1 MAKARQDPDST
12 LGLADRLH
20 SVAIRLLRR
29 ARREDAAMGLP
40 PAQASVLSVLVF
52 GGARTLSALADV
64 EQVKAP
70 TMTRIV
76 DALERAG
83 LAQRQPDA
91 DDRRKLSIAATAS
104 GVRLMQKGRSRRVNP
119 QDTVPLIHASR
130 TLPPKACPSDSSKPT
145 RRLVLVVHSK
155 GMSSARAVL

>member
-1 MAKARQDPDST
+1 MPKARQDPDSIM
-12 LGLADRLH
+12 GLADRLH

-29 ARREDAAMGLP
+29 ARREDATMGLP

-83 LAQRQPDA
+83 LAQRLPDA
-91 DDRRKLSIAATAS
+91 DDRRKLSIAATA
-104 GVRLMQKGRSRRVNP
+104 GGTRLMHQGRSRRVKALA
-119 QDTVPLIHASR
+119 QLLADLDRDERA
-130 TLPPKACPSDSSKPT
+130 TLDSAIALLA
-145 RRLVLVVHSK
+145 RLQMRKS
-155 GMSSARAVL
+155 GQ

>member
-1 MAKARQDPDST
+1 MSKPRQDPDSAI
-12 LGLADRLH
+12 GLADRLH
-20 SVAIRLLRR
+20 SVAIHLLRR

-52 GGARTLSALADV
+52 GGARTLSALAEV

-83 LAQRQPDA
+83 LAQRQADA
-91 DDRRKLSIAATAS
+91 DDRRKLSVAATAA
-104 GVRLMQKGRSRRVNP
+104 GLRLMQQGRLRRVKALAQLLAGLDRNE
-119 QDTVPLIHASR
+119 QA
-130 TLPPKACPSDSSKPT
+130 TLDEAVKLLARLQT
-145 RRLVLVVHSK
+145 RKS
-155 GMSSARAVL
+155 GQ

>member
-1 MAKARQDPDST
+1 MSKPRQDPDSVV
-12 LGLADRLH
+12 GLADRLH

-91 DDRRKLSIAATAS
+91 DDRRKLSIAATTA
-104 GVRLMQKGRSRRVNP
+104 GIRLMQQGRSRRVKALAHLLADLDRNER
-119 QDTVPLIHASR
+119 A
-130 TLPPKACPSDSSKPT
+130 TLDSAIALLG
-145 RRLVLVVHSK
+145 RLQMRNS
-155 GMSSARAVL
+155 GQ

>member
-1 MAKARQDPDST
+1 MSKPRQDPDSVV
-12 LGLADRLH
+12 GLADRLH

-91 DDRRKLSIAATAS
+91 DDRRKLSIAATTA
-104 GVRLMQKGRSRRVNP
+104 GVRLMQQGRSRRVKALA
-119 QDTVPLIHASR
+119 QLLADLDRDERA
-130 TLPPKACPSDSSKPT
+130 TLDSAIALLG
-145 RRLVLVVHSK
+145 RLQMRNS
-155 GMSSARAVL
+155 GQ

>member
-1 MAKARQDPDST
+1 MPKARQDPDSIM
-12 LGLADRLH
+12 GLADRLH

-91 DDRRKLSIAATAS
+91 DDRRKLSIAATTA
-104 GVRLMQKGRSRRVNP
+104 GIRLMQQGRSRRVKALA
-119 QDTVPLIHASR
+119 QLLADLDRDERA
-130 TLPPKACPSDSSKPT
+130 TLDSAIALLG
-145 RRLVLVVHSK
+145 RLQMRNS
-155 GMSSARAVL
+155 GQ

>member
-1 MAKARQDPDST
+1 MSKPRQDPDSVV
-12 LGLADRLH
+12 GLADRLH

-83 LAQRQPDA
+83 LAQRLPDA
-91 DDRRKLSIAATAS
+91 DDRRKLSIAATTA
-104 GVRLMQKGRSRRVNP
+104 GIRLMQQGRSRRVKALA
-119 QDTVPLIHASR
+119 QLLADLDRDERA
-130 TLPPKACPSDSSKPT
+130 TLDSAIALLG
-145 RRLVLVVHSK
+145 RLQMRNS
-155 GMSSARAVL
+155 GQ

>member
-1 MAKARQDPDST
+1 MSRPRQDPDSV

-20 SVAIRLLRR
+20 SVAIHLLRR

-91 DDRRKLSIAATAS
+91 DDRRKLSIAATVA
-104 GVRLMQKGRSRRVNP
+104 GTRLIQQGRSRRVKALA
-119 QDTVPLIHASR
+119 QLLADLDRDERA
-130 TLPPKACPSDSSKPT
+130 TLNAAIALLARLQT
-145 RRLVLVVHSK
+145 RKS
-155 GMSSARAVL
+155 GQ

>member
-1 MAKARQDPDST
+1 MSKPSQDPDSAM
-12 LGLADRLH
+12 GLADRLH
-20 SVAIRLLRR
+20 SVAIHLLRR

-52 GGARTLSALADV
+52 GGARTLSALAEV

-83 LAQRQPDA
+83 LAQRQADA
-91 DDRRKLSIAATAS
+91 NDRRKLSIAATAA
-104 GVRLMQKGRSRRVNP
+104 GVRLMQQGRLRRVKALAQLLAGLDRNE
-119 QDTVPLIHASR
+119 QA
-130 TLPPKACPSDSSKPT
+130 TLDEAVT
-145 RRLVLVVHSK
+145 LLARLQMRKS
-155 GMSSARAVL
+155 GQ